1 MTVRRDLLIEIGT
14 EELPPKALKG
24 LAVAFADGIRQ
35 GLDDHRLAHGDCRW
49 YATPRR
55 LAVTVA
61 RVAVS
66 QNDHEVVKRGPALNA
81 AYDADGKPTAA
92 AQGFARSCNVDAGKL
107 EVLETDK
114 GSWLV
119 FRAMEQGR
127 AAADLLP
134 GIIDLALARL
144 PIPRRMRWGEGETEF
159 VRPVHWTVVLLGRD
173 VVPCQPLDTA
183 AGNES
188 RGHRFH
194 HPGPVKITSASSYA
208 KKLLD
213 KAHVIADFD
222 QRRTLIQQQAE
233 DAAQALGGR
242 ALIGAE
248 LLDEVTSLVE
258 WPAVIT
264 GSFEDKFLELPREV
278 LIATMQDNQKYFPV
292 TDTTGQEIRNY
303 FIAFANIDSRDP
315 DEIRRGNERVIRPR
329 LSDAAFFWNRDR
341 KLSLAQRCAQLKDVV
356 FQQRLGTLEDK
367 TRRVTKLAAW
377 IAGRL
382 QLDAAPVERAAQLAK
397 CDLFTEMVGEFPEL
411 QGVMGRYYALHDSE
425 SEVVAQAL
433 DEQYQPRYAGDAIP
447 VSAAGRVLALADKI
461 DTLTGIFAIGQAP
474 TGDRDPFGL
483 RRAALGCVRI
493 LVEAGLDLDLPACL
507 QHAAGGYAGDVN
519 AAAVV
524 DEVYDFMLE
533 RLRRYYL
540 DEGIRPDVF
549 ESVLNRRPAQPYD
562 FHQRINAVTAF
573 TLLPEAQSL
582 AAANKRIRNIL
593 RQSGEAPP
601 SEIDAALLQEPAE
614 QALAQALASTA
625 AAVQPLLQCNDYTR
639 ALTKLAGLRDKV
651 DAFFD
656 NVMVMSEDRS
666 LRMNRIA
673 MLQQLSDLFLSIADI
688 SRLQSES

>member
-1 MTVRRDLLIEIGT
+1 MTAKKDLLIEIGT
-14 EELPPKALKG
+14 EELPPRALKQ

-35 GLDDHRLAHGDCRW
+35 GLDDHKLAHGDCRW

-61 RVAVS
+61 RVAGG
-66 QNDHEVVKRGPALNA
+66 QDDHEVVKRGPALNA
-81 AYDADGKPTAA
+81 AYDADGKPTRA
-92 AQGFARSCNVDAGKL
+92 AQGFARSCNVDTGDL

-119 FRAMEQGR
+119 LRTSEQGR
-127 AAADLLP
+127 AATELLP
-134 GIIDLALARL
+134 GIIDQALARL
-144 PIPRRMRWGEGETEF
+144 PIPRRMRWGEGDTEF
-159 VRPVHWTVVLLGRD
+159 VRPVHWSVVLLGRD
-173 VVPCQPLDTA
+173 IVPCRVLDTT

-194 HPGPVKITSASSYA
+194 HPGPVKISSAATYA
-208 KKLLD
+208 KKLQD

-222 QRRTLIQQQAE
+222 QRRTLIREQAE
-233 DAAQALGGR
+233 AAAQALGGR
-242 ALIGAE
+242 ALIGDE

-292 TDTTGQEIRNY
+292 TDATGKALKNY
-303 FIAFANIDSRDP
+303 FITFANIDSRDP
-315 DEIRRGNERVIRPR
+315 DEVRRGNERVIRPR
-329 LSDAAFFWNRDR
+329 LDDADFFWNRDR
-341 KLSLAQRCAQLKDVV
+341 KQSLEQRCAQLKDVI

-367 TRRVTKLAAW
+367 TRRVAKLAAW

-382 QLDAAPVERAAQLAK
+382 QLDAAAAQRAAQLAK

-411 QGVMGRYYALHDSE
+411 QGVMGRYYALHDGE
-425 SEVVAQAL
+425 AEEVARAL

-447 VSAAGRVLALADKI
+447 ESDAGRVLALADKI

-493 LVEAGLDLDLPACL
+493 LVEAGLDLDVPACL
-507 QHAAGGYAGDVN
+507 QQAANALPADVN

-524 DEVYDFMLE
+524 GEVYDFMLE

-540 DEGIRPDVF
+540 DEGIRADVF
-549 ESVLNRRPAQPYD
+549 EAVLARRPAQPYD
-562 FHQRINAVTAF
+562 FHQRLHAVTAF
-573 TLLPEAQSL
+573 TRLPEAQSL

-601 SEIDAALLQEPAE
+601 SGIDAALLQEPAE
-614 QALAQALASTA
+614 QTLARALASTA

-639 ALTKLAGLRDKV
+639 ALKELAGLRDKV

-673 MLQQLSDLFLSIADI
+673 MLQQLSDLFLTIADI